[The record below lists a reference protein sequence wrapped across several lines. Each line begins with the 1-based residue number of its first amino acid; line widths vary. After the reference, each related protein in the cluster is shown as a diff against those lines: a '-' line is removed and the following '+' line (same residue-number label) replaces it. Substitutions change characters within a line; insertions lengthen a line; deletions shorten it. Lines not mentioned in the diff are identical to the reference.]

1 MEEID
6 DGMVAVEAEAGVLQ
20 GVVTMGSIHMLVVVL
35 AEGILTGPMATTIV
49 GGLEAAVLG
58 IEEKEVEAQLA
69 GIGVRSEKVVQK
81 GEQR

>member
-1 MEEID
+1 MEEIG

>member
-1 MEEID
+1 MEEIG
-6 DGMVAVEAEAGVLQ
+6 DGMVAVEAEAGALQ

-35 AEGILTGPMATTIV
+35 AEGILTGPMATIIV
-49 GGLEAAVLG
+49 GGLEAVVLG

-81 GEQR
+81 GELR